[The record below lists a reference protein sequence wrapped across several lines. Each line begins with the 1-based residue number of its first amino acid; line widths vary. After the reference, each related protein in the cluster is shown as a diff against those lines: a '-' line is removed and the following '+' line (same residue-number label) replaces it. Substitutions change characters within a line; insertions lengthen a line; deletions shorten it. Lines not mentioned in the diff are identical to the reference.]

1 MTASQ
6 LINYAIMCMTFIF
19 WKRACDAQGFDRNQ
33 LPFKGWGQPYLAW
46 YGFIGC
52 IVMAFVGG
60 YTVFL
65 PGKWDV
71 PTFIFSYF
79 MIGLFP
85 ILFIGWKLIKKTKWT
100 RAVDVD
106 LVGEVEEIEEY
117 QANFVP
123 SASSD
128 SYFEKVLDKLFG

>member
-1 MTASQ
+1 
-6 LINYAIMCMTFIF
+6 
-19 WKRACDAQGFDRNQ
+19 
-33 LPFKGWGQPYLAW
+33 
-46 YGFIGC
+46 
-52 IVMAFVGG
+52 
-60 YTVFL
+60 VFL

-85 ILFIGWKLIKKTKWT
+85 VLFIGWKLIKKTKWT

-106 LVGEVEEIEEY
+106 LQGEVEEIEEY

-123 SASSD
+123 SAAS
-128 SYFEKVLDKLFG
+128 E